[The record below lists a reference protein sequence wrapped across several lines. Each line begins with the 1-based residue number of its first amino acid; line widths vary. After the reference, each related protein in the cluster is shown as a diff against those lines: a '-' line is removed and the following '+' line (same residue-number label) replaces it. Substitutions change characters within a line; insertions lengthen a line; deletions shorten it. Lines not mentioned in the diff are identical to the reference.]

1 LLWEQTELSEKLRK
15 ANLLFEIANEQLKTR
30 DKQQQEFINIAA
42 HELRTPIQ
50 PILGLTEVAL
60 SRTSDK
66 DQAEILGIVNRNAK
80 RLRGLTEDLLD
91 VTRIES
97 QSLKLTKERIELN
110 EILQSAATD
119 FQNHLTKI
127 QNGNGMV
134 AFTYKLKEGVFVM
147 ADRRRIAQVVSNLL
161 SNAIKF
167 IDHEVGNVQI
177 ITDMAP
183 FDEREGNKQII
194 VAIKDS
200 GKGIDPEIMP
210 KLFSK
215 FTTNSQ
221 HGTGL
226 GLYISKNIVEAH
238 GGKMWA
244 RNNEGEAG
252 ACFYFTLPVA
262 S

>member
-1 LLWEQTELSEKLRK
+1 
-15 ANLLFEIANEQLKTR
+15 
-30 DKQQQEFINIAA
+30 
-42 HELRTPIQ
+42 
-50 PILGLTEVAL
+50 
-60 SRTSDK
+60 
-66 DQAEILGIVNRNAK
+66 
-80 RLRGLTEDLLD
+80 LTEDLLD

-110 EILQSAATD
+110 EILQSSATD

-127 QNGNGMV
+127 QGSSNGRIE
-134 AFTYKLKEGVFVM
+134 FIYKLTEGIFVM

-167 IDHEVGNVQI
+167 IDHEGGNVQI
-177 ITDMAP
+177 ITEIAS

-194 VAIKDS
+194 IAIKDS

-238 GGKMWA
+238 GGKIWA
-244 RNNEGEAG
+244 RNNDGEYG
-252 ACFYFTLPVA
+252 ACFYFTLPVT

>member
-1 LLWEQTELSEKLRK
+1 LYQQVKET
-15 ANLLFEIANEQLKTR
+15 NEQLELANKKLEIH
-30 DKQQQEFINIAA
+30 DKMQQEFINIAA

-66 DQAEILGIVNRNAK
+66 ELAELLSIVNRNAK

-91 VTRIES
+91 VTRIEN

-110 EILQSAATD
+110 EVIQSAATD
-119 FQNHLTKI
+119 FQNHLTKVQGSNRGI
-127 QNGNGMV
+127 S
-134 AFTYKLKEGVFVM
+134 FTYKLKEDAFVM

-167 IDHEVGNVQI
+167 TDHAEGNIQI
-177 ITDMAP
+177 ITEVAP
-183 FDEREGNKQII
+183 FDEKEGNKHII

-200 GKGIDPEIMP
+200 GKGINPEIMP

-215 FTTNSQ
+215 FATNSQ

-238 GGKMWA
+238 GGKIWA
-244 RNNEGEAG
+244 ENNADDKG
-252 ACFYFTLPVA
+252 ATFSFSLPLVIDNKLR
-262 S
+262 

>member
-1 LLWEQTELSEKLRK
+1 
-15 ANLLFEIANEQLKTR
+15 
-30 DKQQQEFINIAA
+30 
-42 HELRTPIQ
+42 
-50 PILGLTEVAL
+50 
-60 SRTSDK
+60 
-66 DQAEILGIVNRNAK
+66 
-80 RLRGLTEDLLD
+80 
-91 VTRIES
+91 
-97 QSLKLTKERIELN
+97 
-110 EILQSAATD
+110 
-119 FQNHLTKI
+119 
-127 QNGNGMV
+127 
-134 AFTYKLKEGVFVM
+134 M

-167 IDHEVGNVQI
+167 IDHGDGNVQI
-177 ITDMAP
+177 ATKMASL
-183 FDEREGNKQII
+183 DEREGTKDII

-238 GGKMWA
+238 GGKIWA
-244 RNNEGEAG
+244 RNNEGDGG